1 MMLLTKPR
9 AVVKQFKSITF
20 HQLQV
25 FEAAAR
31 HGNFTRAAEELL
43 LTQPTVSIQIKQ
55 LSKVIGFPLFKQIGK
70 NIYLTEAGQELLT
83 IARETFQKF
92 EKLELKIA
100 DLKDFKSA
108 QLNLG
113 VVTTAKYVISHI
125 LQAFCQKYPN
135 VNISLTVASQEEL
148 FERMMSDRDDLY
160 LLRQPL
166 EKISIPHYPFV
177 ENPLVAIAR
186 QDHRLTGK
194 KQITLEQLA
203 RESLILPEPSSPM
216 REAVERLF
224 VKYKIPLQVKLELG
238 NNEAIKEAIALG
250 LGISIV
256 SLHAIGLNEL
266 KTSFTLLDVKH
277 FPIIQHWAI
286 AYSPSPSLSTIAHTF
301 FEFLQAEGKQVIE
314 KTSLAKLS
322 IM

>member
-1 MMLLTKPR
+1 MMFIAKPR

-55 LSKVIGFPLFKQIGK
+55 LSKVIGFPLFQQIGK
-70 NIYLTEAGQELLT
+70 QIYLTEVGQELLI

-108 QLNLG
+108 QLKLG
-113 VVTTAKYVISHI
+113 VVTTAKYAISHI

-135 VNISLTVASQEEL
+135 VNISLSVASQEQL
-148 FERMMSDRDDLY
+148 LDRMERGLDEVYIME
-160 LLRQPL
+160 QPAN
-166 EKISIPHYPFV
+166 KIAIPSYPFV

-186 QDHRLTGK
+186 RDHP
-194 KQITLEQLA
+194 LA
-203 RESLILPEPSSPM
+203 REKQIPLERLAQYSLILQDPNSLM
-216 REAVERLF
+216 REVIEELF
-224 VKYKIPLQVKLELG
+224 AQHQIPLQIQLELG
-238 NNEAIKEAIALG
+238 NDEAIKEAIALG
-250 LGISIV
+250 LGISFV
-256 SLHAIGLNEL
+256 SLHAIGLHEL
-266 KTSFTLLDVKH
+266 STSFTLLDVEN
-277 FPIIQHWAI
+277 FPIVQHWAI

-314 KTSLAKLS
+314 KASLAKLS
-322 IM
+322 DR